1 MSHGTLRSIIDL
13 PFGFFLINNI
23 ISDGTLINESCV
35 TLMNDH
41 VADTSESCHTH
52 EWVMSHIRRSRTNAS
67 CHTLKHIWMHHGT
80 HMNESHAHSLLT
92 FTMTHAYTT
101 WIIHSFVPDVTH
113 LRVYVAWSFHRN
125 QMSNSYVW
133 HDVTSSM
140 NESCH
145 NTMQHTHV
153 NHVTSVN
160 ATCVPGVK
168 GAKGWSSLV
177 IESTWKQL
185 VCAGTCCACFPFKNA
200 RCGKRSSSS
209 AYSSSS
215 LAEGWMHIMLVHT
228 RLWYENINDCYVR
241 EYVHQCVYR
250 RLNVDIYLSMHALM
264 YIWIHMCVI

>member
-1 MSHGTLRSIIDL
+1 MAHLLMSPVSHLWKSHG
-13 PFGFFLINNI
+13 
-23 ISDGTLINESCV
+23 
-35 TLMNDH
+35 
-41 VADTSESCHTH
+41 ADTCESCHTY
-52 EWVMSHIRRSRTNAS
+52 EWVMSHIRRSRTNTS
-67 CHTLKHIWMHHGT
+67 CDTLEHIWMHHVT
-80 HMNESHAHSLLT
+80 HMNESPLFWRAPWLMRARHGSFTPLCLT
-92 FTMTHAYTT
+92 
-101 WIIHSFVPDVTH
+101 WLI
-113 LRVYVAWSFHRN
+113 RVYTWHDPFIGIKC
-125 QMSNSYVW
+125 NSYVW

-153 NHVTSVN
+153 NHVTSMN

-200 RCGKRSSSS
+200 RCGKRSS

-215 LAEGWMHIMLVHT
+215 LAGGWMHIIWVHT
-228 RLWYENINDCYVR
+228 RLWYENINDCYAR